1 VRACVFW
8 AGKMVR
14 VIDGLVILAI
24 PLVNNGTVPQQVTFI
39 HPLPRLFPRLQKE
52 EEQRTKGRLGANQ
65 RHPTAKERPKTA
77 EAAVDENNNFRALLG
92 GYEAPGG
99 KVLEPNY
106 NYVFLPNEQF

>member
-1 VRACVFW
+1 MGW
-8 AGKMVR
+8 
-14 VIDGLVILAI
+14 LYLLL
-24 PLVNNGTVPQQVTFI
+24 PLVNNDTAPQQVTFFQ
-39 HPLPRLFPRLQKE
+39 PLPRLCPRLQKE

-65 RHPTAKERPKTA
+65 RQPTAKERPKTA

-106 NYVFLPNEQF
+106 NYVLLPK